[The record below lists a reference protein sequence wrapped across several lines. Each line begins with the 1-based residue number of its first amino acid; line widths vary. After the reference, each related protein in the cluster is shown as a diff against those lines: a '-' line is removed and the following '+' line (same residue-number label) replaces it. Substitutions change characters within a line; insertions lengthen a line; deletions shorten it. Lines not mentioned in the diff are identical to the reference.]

1 MAGLCVSAHS
11 SVHFCGRIPKDRFY
25 LHAVQIPSESST
37 GPCVGCSDIGVFV
50 VDAHFRPPDALQRP
64 DALTPCSHI

>member
-64 DALTPCSHI
+64 DALTPGSHI